1 MDVPIILDQDH
12 IRQLCHDEKINDYTL
27 RNNYHV
33 SSVGKIFDLLSSR
46 TSCVDTYIL
55 GVAGVGKS
63 TYALEELN
71 GYYTSS
77 LRELYDAVYEHRR
90 PIIAINAEVPRP
102 ELVQAAQ
109 EIHIIDAPQSQ
120 IYNQRKD
127 RWLSDTFTNFGRSKH
142 QTLGASVSIAIAK
155 VICKK
160 HAPDKTSIIY
170 NDNNRSKQ
178 PLFIDT
184 TIQSLYKNIVSTSG
198 KFAPPHLWHTGMTDQ
213 MIKEQL
219 PMRIL
224 LAGDLYKEWFTKKE
238 KEKIFSQLYPSVD
251 ISYADSIHYN
261 DEGYLE
267 LSNGQVIEID
277 YTNSIVYLG
286 KERLPANFTQWSFT
300 HPDITSFIKNEKHTI
315 TQPLKQSQQFWIF
328 KRAKD
333 LTDDDG
339 HLSSSR
345 YRLEMMRDNPDISS
359 MKNRFHPVVRS
370 IISRPD
376 FCDSIRKRLLQIK
389 EYNNILK
396 REKAIIQSNH
406 AQDYQIKYCDTY
418 WSTDFVNTDWSSKKF
433 NRAFLLKK
441 PTSNYEENMSFIA
454 DYQYS
459 LKQSISVLEKQ
470 IKQQFQFDPLPI
482 D

>member
-1 MDVPIILDQDH
+1 MDTPITLDQDH
-12 IRQLCHDEKINDYTL
+12 IRQLCRDEKINEYTL
-27 RNNYHV
+27 RKDYHV
-33 SSVGKIFDLLSSR
+33 SSVSKIFDLLTSS

-63 TYALEELN
+63 KYALEELN
-71 GYYTSS
+71 GCYTSS
-77 LRELYDAVYEHRR
+77 LRELYDAVYENHR
-90 PIIAINAEVPRP
+90 PIVAINAEVPRP

-109 EIHIIDAPQSQ
+109 EIHIIDAPSSQ
-120 IYNQRKD
+120 IYFQRES
-127 RWLSDTFTNFGRSKH
+127 RWLFDTFTNFGRSKH

-155 VICKK
+155 AICKK

-178 PLFIDT
+178 PLSIDT
-184 TIQSLYKNIVSTSG
+184 TIHSLYKNIVSTSG
-198 KFAPPHLWHTGMTDQ
+198 KFAPPHLWHTSMTDE
-213 MIKEQL
+213 MLTEQL

-238 KEKIFSQLYPSVD
+238 KIKIFSKLYPWVD
-251 ISYADSIHYN
+251 ISYADIIYYN

-267 LSNGQVIEID
+267 LPDGQVIEID
-277 YTNSIVYLG
+277 YTNSIAYLG
-286 KERLPANFTQWSFT
+286 KERLPAGFTQWPFS
-300 HPDITSFIKNEKHTI
+300 HPDITSFIKNEKHII
-315 TQPLKQSQQFWIF
+315 TQPLRMLKQFWIF

-345 YRLEMMRDNPDISS
+345 YRLEMMKDNPDISG
-359 MKNRFHPVVRS
+359 MKSRFHPVVRS
-370 IISRPD
+370 ILSRPE
-376 FCDSIRKRLLQIK
+376 FRDSIRQRLLQIK
-389 EYNNILK
+389 KYNSILK
-396 REKAIIQSNH
+396 EKKDLLEKEHTQNYREIYH
-406 AQDYQIKYCDTY
+406 DTY
-418 WSTDFVNTDWSSKKF
+418 WSNEFVNTDWSLKKF
-433 NRAFLLKK
+433 NRTSLSKK
-441 PTSNYEENMSFIA
+441 STSNYEEKVSFVA

-459 LKQSISVLEKQ
+459 LKQRISVLEKQ